1 MNFNLSFFLLVA
13 TTATLSTNNSVDAFI
28 MPVPASLSSSTTAT
42 ASAAS
47 STSRGQRQQLHMITL
62 ERQNDGDEDD
72 DDDEEDG
79 NNDKEESS
87 NDIDMSESLMST
99 SSSPSSGGASSS
111 SIRVYINEWKKE
123 LGNTS
128 GRPPLTSAS
137 RARLE
142 KEIDLLQQ
150 ISYDSYTACQEIEKL
165 WRTSRGGQSYQALE
179 IAESM
184 MIRDG
189 GSLLLDIINDEGLYW
204 LEPLHSLANLL
215 EMQGRFNDSKDIYEM
230 ILQHKPW
237 HFNAAKGLNK
247 CNKSLGLRATQD
259 ELDVNSTGPSMENQ
273 QWSNKMVEVA
283 KSYLQQSEYG
293 LQSFFNDGYNSR
305 DSNIILGDDAMTDST
320 AATAETANEFADAW
334 Q

>member
-13 TTATLSTNNSVDAFI
+13 TTTTLSTNDSVDAFI
-28 MPVPASLSSSTTAT
+28 MPVPSSLSSSTTAT
-42 ASAAS
+42 VSSAAA
-47 STSRGQRQQLHMITL
+47 TSRGQSQKLHMITL

-72 DDDEEDG
+72 DEDG
-79 NNDKEESS
+79 DNNNDEDGSS
-87 NDIDMSESLMST
+87 NDIDMSESLMS
-99 SSSPSSGGASSS
+99 SSSSSSGASSS

-150 ISYDSYTACQEIEKL
+150 MSYDSYTACTEMEKL

-204 LEPLHSLANLL
+204 LEPLYSLANLL

-247 CNKSLGLRATQD
+247 CNKSLGLRATQE

-273 QWSNKMVEVA
+273 KWSNKMVDVA

-293 LQSFFNDGYNSR
+293 LQNFFNDGYNSR
-305 DSNIILGDDAMTDST
+305 DSNIILGDDAMTDS